1 MSETKEKSP
10 DLTSIDNTCVAGTST
25 SVTEHKHQR
34 SGSVLEAVPEE
45 MVGNVPGTVPSEV
58 PTNTEHAEQCSAA
71 NVPMSAAA
79 GGTTTPHF
87 HIPESNAS
95 DVAPSECSSHYRH
108 GTYFKNGAFFS
119 NAFFKKKNGKN
130 FCL

>member
-10 DLTSIDNTCVAGTST
+10 DLTSNDNSGVAGSS
-25 SVTEHKHQR
+25 SVATECKHQR

-58 PTNTEHAEQCSAA
+58 PTNTEHAEQSSANIA
-71 NVPMSAAA
+71 MAAA
-79 GGTTTPHF
+79 GTTTPHF

-108 GTYFKNGAFFS
+108 GM
-119 NAFFKKKNGKN
+119 
-130 FCL
+130 

>member
-10 DLTSIDNTCVAGTST
+10 DLTSNDNTCVAGTS
-25 SVTEHKHQR
+25 SVASEHKHQR

-45 MVGNVPGTVPSEV
+45 MVGNVPGTVPSEIA
-58 PTNTEHAEQCSAA
+58 TNTEYAEQCSATAA
-71 NVPMSAAA
+71 NVPMAAA
-79 GGTTTPHF
+79 DTTTPNF

-108 GTYFKNGAFFS
+108 GKYFKDGAF
-119 NAFFKKKNGKN
+119 
-130 FCL
+130 

>member
-58 PTNTEHAEQCSAA
+58 PTNTEHAEHCSAA
-71 NVPMSAAA
+71 NVPMAAAA

-108 GTYFKNGAFFS
+108 GTYFKNGAF
-119 NAFFKKKNGKN
+119 
-130 FCL
+130 L